1 MKVNKT
7 LLIIAI
13 GFLIINVFFFK
24 NSETLN
30 GGRAMIYIIVFPL
43 FWIVTLM
50 TVGILA
56 YRNRK
61 EWFSKEMKISTIL
74 FMILCTPL
82 SIWGFSA
89 LIRPEIQLSGT
100 GYNPRN
106 GITIKSETWNYNSG
120 QTAIR
125 KFWKLDSENWTNS
138 AENDYKKDSLWVYFD
153 KNGDTLKVEKYNN
166 DQLIEKTEFKK

>member
-1 MKVNKT
+1 MKLNKT

-13 GFLIINVFFFK
+13 GFLIINVLFFK

-30 GGRAMIYIIVFPL
+30 GGRAMIYIIIFPL
-43 FWIVTLM
+43 FWIVTLI

-61 EWFSKEMKISTIL
+61 EWFNKEMKISTIL

-89 LIRPEIQLSGT
+89 LTKPEIQLSGT
-100 GYNPRN
+100 GYNQRN

-120 QTAIR
+120 ETAIR

-138 AENDYKKDSLWVYFD
+138 TAD
-153 KNGDTLKVEKYNN
+153 
-166 DQLIEKTEFKK
+166 